1 MRMALGRRVRGFL
14 WASVEECGTLRAQG
28 HVKVLG
34 RSVCDERRSVS
45 SEFISCDQT
54 CGSRVPSSCRTRE
67 MLAESTRVQK
77 YQIWRLPDPTG
88 AKDVSAAKG
97 MKSSGV
103 MMISEELA
111 TPEPS
116 QLKGVSGAK
125 GLAPLRCI
133 PYRIRK
139 TNKSPLIHGTLIEDI
154 EVLLI
159 SSQKSPRMMFP
170 KGGWELDEDIELA
183 ASRETLEEAGV
194 IGLLGEKLGEWRFK
208 SKSQEKYHEGSM
220 FPLLVTEEL
229 DTWPE
234 KNVRRR
240 VWMKVN
246 EAKETCAHSW
256 MKEALEVF
264 VCQVAPREEE
274 KTTLGLCRLGL
285 CRAEDHL
292 RLSIGPQNADE
303 DVDSYLIS

>member
-1 MRMALGRRVRGFL
+1 VFP
-14 WASVEECGTLRAQG
+14 SVHEPATATVSLKSEPPSR
-28 HVKVLG
+28 VLG
-34 RSVCDERRSVS
+34 VSLFPEKLRPPENSVS
-45 SEFISCDQT
+45 RVSEYQFVRHRSHHRFPITNSHLGPIRRGYRSSFR
-54 CGSRVPSSCRTRE
+54 GSF
-67 MLAESTRVQK
+67 VQPV
-77 YQIWRLPDPTG
+77 LPKFSKTG
-88 AKDVSAAKG
+88 RHLQRYNQGFRQVVG
-97 MKSSGV
+97 
-103 MMISEELA
+103 
-111 TPEPS
+111 
-116 QLKGVSGAK
+116 
-125 GLAPLRCI
+125 CI

-139 TNKSPLIHGTLIEDI
+139 TSRSPLIHGTLIEDV

-194 IGLLGEKLGEWRFK
+194 IGLLGEKIGEWRFK

-234 KNVRRR
+234 KSVRRR

-246 EAKETCAHSW
+246 EAREACAHSW
-256 MKEALEVF
+256 MKEALELF

-274 KTTLGLCRLGL
+274 KTALGLCRLGL

-292 RLSIGPQNADE
+292 RLSIGPQNADHE